1 MKVNYNNKE
10 YCVEVVR
17 KNNKNTYMRV
27 KDSKIVITT
36 SYFATNR
43 YLEKLLKDNYDS
55 ITKMI
60 DKDRERNKDQDKFI
74 LFGKYY
80 EIIYDDN
87 IKKIEINNDI
97 IYAKDEKV
105 FNRWLDNYIKMS
117 FTNHLLYCYELY
129 EEKIPKPTLKIRSMK
144 TRWGVCN
151 IKTYSITLNKE
162 LYRYNIECLDYV
174 CVHELAHLIEPN
186 HSKNFWQV
194 VSKYCPNYKEIRKK
208 LRT

>member
-80 EIIYDDN
+80 EIIYEYLQ
-87 IKKIEINNDI
+87 I
-97 IYAKDEKV
+97 
-105 FNRWLDNYIKMS
+105 
-117 FTNHLLYCYELY
+117 
-129 EEKIPKPTLKIRSMK
+129 
-144 TRWGVCN
+144 G
-151 IKTYSITLNKE
+151 
-162 LYRYNIECLDYV
+162 
-174 CVHELAHLIEPN
+174 
-186 HSKNFWQV
+186 
-194 VSKYCPNYKEIRKK
+194 
-208 LRT
+208 